1 MNKNV
6 SSGNSLEKAP
16 TDDLKLKLEA
26 AGISYEDWYNDA
38 VLSTLN
44 LMDDLEAEEMSVPR
58 RLWRAVVKGSIV
70 FGKTVKKIVLWL
82 QEKRR
87 ERKKEK
93 QSQIIP
99 SAEEVKEAKTA
110 PKVDEDIKSVIKTS
124 IQLATQEAEEERA
137 ALMRYREEVEHN
149 YQKRTETKTIVKNA
163 YLLRQIKANNA
174 AGGRS
179 LGHSRLSGTII
190 FVLIVLTSY
199 LLAKHPP
206 VFITNLLS

>member
-70 FGKTVKKIVLWL
+70 FGKTVKNSSLAAR
-82 QEKRR
+82 EKKRK
-87 ERKKEK
+87 KKEK

-124 IQLATQEAEEERA
+124 IQLATQEAEEERS

-149 YQKRTETKTIVKNA
+149 YQKERKLNDRKNA

>member
-99 SAEEVKEAKTA
+99 SAEEVKEANTA

-149 YQKRTETKTIVKNA
+149 YQKERKLNDRKNA

>member
-87 ERKKEK
+87 ERKKRNK
-93 QSQIIP
+93 
-99 SAEEVKEAKTA
+99 VKLFQ
-110 PKVDEDIKSVIKTS
+110 VQRKSKK
-124 IQLATQEAEEERA
+124 
-137 ALMRYREEVEHN
+137 
-149 YQKRTETKTIVKNA
+149 QKRLPK
-163 YLLRQIKANNA
+163 
-174 AGGRS
+174 
-179 LGHSRLSGTII
+179 
-190 FVLIVLTSY
+190 
-199 LLAKHPP
+199 
-206 VFITNLLS
+206 

>member
-1 MNKNV
+1 MAAR
-6 SSGNSLEKAP
+6 EK
-16 TDDLKLKLEA
+16 
-26 AGISYEDWYNDA
+26 
-38 VLSTLN
+38 
-44 LMDDLEAEEMSVPR
+44 
-58 RLWRAVVKGSIV
+58 
-70 FGKTVKKIVLWL
+70 
-82 QEKRR
+82 KRK
-87 ERKKEK
+87 KKEK

-149 YQKRTETKTIVKNA
+149 YQKERKLNDRKNA

-174 AGGRS
+174 GGGRS

-206 VFITNLLS
+206 VFITNL

>member
-1 MNKNV
+1 
-6 SSGNSLEKAP
+6 
-16 TDDLKLKLEA
+16 
-26 AGISYEDWYNDA
+26 
-38 VLSTLN
+38 
-44 LMDDLEAEEMSVPR
+44 
-58 RLWRAVVKGSIV
+58 
-70 FGKTVKKIVLWL
+70 
-82 QEKRR
+82 
-87 ERKKEK
+87 
-93 QSQIIP
+93 
-99 SAEEVKEAKTA
+99 
-110 PKVDEDIKSVIKTS
+110 DEDIKSVIKTS

-149 YQKRTETKTIVKNA
+149 YQKERKLNDRKNA